1 MDKQVYHDHANYAI
15 NLIRGRS
22 LLEPSSNIVSTFG
35 AYAIN
40 GLCSIE
46 VRKSVI
52 EKSKQPSGGAG
63 CHDTY
68 GRGCSLETH
77 EGNIVRKFH
86 LDRSNS
92 RSTKNQ
98 MKKKEK
104 FQGHE

>member
-1 MDKQVYHDHANYAI
+1 MDKQGHHDYANYAI

-68 GRGCSLETH
+68 GRGRSLKTH
-77 EGNIVRKFH
+77 GGEYC
-86 LDRSNS
+86 
-92 RSTKNQ
+92 
-98 MKKKEK
+98 EK
-104 FQGHE
+104 ISS